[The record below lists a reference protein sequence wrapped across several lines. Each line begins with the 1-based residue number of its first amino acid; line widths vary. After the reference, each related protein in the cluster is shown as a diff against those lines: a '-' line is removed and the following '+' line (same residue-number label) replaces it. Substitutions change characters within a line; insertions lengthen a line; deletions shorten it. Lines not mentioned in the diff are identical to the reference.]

1 MTIGA
6 LRSIIIENVF
16 QQAVG
21 LSVVESWLEQLQS
34 NGYRLTN
41 ARRAVVQT
49 VARSQRALSPMQ
61 VFEQARS
68 RYPALG
74 LVTVYRT
81 LEKLEELKLIQRV
94 HQLSGCNAYLALA
107 EGHQH
112 LIICLEC
119 GRAEY
124 FEGEQMEGFFAEV
137 GERHGY
143 RVCEHW
149 LQLFGVCQECRTNE
163 N

>member
-1 MTIGA
+1 M
-6 LRSIIIENVF
+6 
-16 QQAVG
+16 
-21 LSVVESWLEQLQS
+21 SVVESWHKQLQS

-49 VARSQRALSPMQ
+49 VAGSRRALSPMQ
-61 VFEQARS
+61 VFELARS

-124 FEGEQMEGFFAEV
+124 FEGEQMEDFFTEV
-137 GERHGY
+137 GKRHGY
-143 RVCEHW
+143 HVCEHW
-149 LQLFGVCQECRTNE
+149 LQLFGICRECQASKNRSA
-163 N
+163 

>member
-1 MTIGA
+1 M
-6 LRSIIIENVF
+6 
-16 QQAVG
+16 
-21 LSVVESWLEQLQS
+21 SVVDSWLEQLQS

-49 VARSQRALSPMQ
+49 VVGSLRALSPMQ
-61 VFEQARS
+61 VFELARG

-94 HQLSGCNAYLALA
+94 HQVSGCNAYLPLA

-112 LIICLEC
+112 LIICLGC

-143 RVCEHW
+143 RVREHW
-149 LQLFGVCQECRTNE
+149 LQLFGICWECQTSE